1 MLRFLYVILF
11 SFFSVTAHSQDISG
25 IWWGNFDREDLS
37 ANTRG
42 IKLELQVKNDTVV
55 TGSLT
60 QVSHSNIFHQYS
72 ISGYRRGNIV
82 YFHEDAGIATNGGGY
97 RKLRDYNLQLV
108 SANGKD
114 ALEGSSKNYS
124 VGIMTMPK
132 VAVWFEKETT
142 DTLKKTTEPPLAKN
156 ERGETVIDAKK
167 LLLKLPEPVKRA
179 APVVQEAPPVIAS
192 RPVPKKPVHQQI
204 SVAARKVK
212 AAKIRTLI
220 PDNNRDAP
228 TVIADRPTT
237 KKVIITEIATAVLKA
252 NHNTIII
259 AEADKLREEPRVEV
273 TIPRPLK
280 PSIQQIA
287 IAAVQQANMLKV
299 ILPQADKPRDAPQIE
314 VTIPNLLKPV
324 IRERPLITIP
334 TADVLKIILPE
345 ADKPRDIPQAE
356 VIIPKPLKLSKQGI
370 TMASAQKVNALNI
383 ILPAADKP
391 RDAPEIEV
399 IPPKPLRLSKQS
411 ISITFAQKASAL
423 SIILPEEDKPRDA
436 PLVEV
441 NIPKPLKLT
450 QQGIT
455 IVSAQKANAVNII
468 LPDADK
474 PRDAPE
480 IVVTLPKLLKYT
492 NQGSRTVFAEKAN
505 AIRMIM
511 PVPDQRRK
519 EVPMSVT
526 TANPTTIKT
535 PDITSTSLNL
545 KQVTAETPV
554 ITIAPDTNKRPPK
567 ILKTIEVRPGM
578 PVKIEITD
586 NARIDNDMISLYI
599 NDLKVLDKKLLT
611 YEPVIYNI
619 TAIEKVTEIAMYA
632 ESLGSMPPCTATMKV
647 TADNVTHTV
656 DMSSDF
662 KINGTVRIIL
672 KK

>member
-11 SFFSVTAHSQDISG
+11 SFFSITAYSQDISG
-25 IWWGNFDREDLS
+25 VWWGNFDREDLS

-42 IKLELQVKNDTVV
+42 IKLELQVKNDTII

-60 QVSHSNIFHQYS
+60 QVSHSNVFHQYS
-72 ISGYRRGNIV
+72 ISGYRRGNVV

-108 SANGKD
+108 STNGKE

-132 VAVWFEKETT
+132 VAVWFEKEIT
-142 DTLKKTTEPPLAKN
+142 DTQKKTTDPPLAKN

-167 LLLKLPEPVKRA
+167 LLLKLPEPAKRP
-179 APVVQEAPPVIAS
+179 APVVQEAPAVIAS
-192 RPVPKKPVHQQI
+192 RPIAKKPVHRQI
-204 SVAARKVK
+204 TVAPRKAK
-212 AAKIRTLI
+212 AAKMRMLV

-228 TVIADRPTT
+228 TIIAEKPIVKKPTLSLITIAVITP
-237 KKVIITEIATAVLKA
+237 K
-252 NHNTIII
+252 HNIVRS
-259 AEADKLREEPRVEV
+259 AEADKPRDEPRVEV
-273 TIPRPLK
+273 TNPKPLR
-280 PSIQQIA
+280 PSIQLMA
-287 IAAVQQANMLKV
+287 LVTVQKTNALKV
-299 ILPQADKPRDAPQIE
+299 VLPQADKPRDAPQIE

-324 IRERPLITIP
+324 IRELSSTITP
-334 TADVLKIILPE
+334 TANVQKIILPE
-345 ADKPRDIPQAE
+345 ADKQREIPQVE
-356 VIIPKPLKLSKQGI
+356 VIIPKPLKLSKQSI
-370 TMASAQKVNALNI
+370 TTTSAQKANALNI
-383 ILPAADKP
+383 L
-391 RDAPEIEV
+391 
-399 IPPKPLRLSKQS
+399 
-411 ISITFAQKASAL
+411 
-423 SIILPEEDKPRDA
+423 LPEADKPRDA

-441 NIPKPLKLT
+441 SIPKPMKLT
-450 QQGIT
+450 KQGIT
-455 IVSAQKANAVNII
+455 IAYAQKANKLNVI
-468 LPDADK
+468 LPQEDK
-474 PRDAPE
+474 PRDAPQ
-480 IVVTLPKLLKYT
+480 IVVTLPKPLKHSIQSSPT
-492 NQGSRTVFAEKAN
+492 MFMEKAH
-505 AIRMIM
+505 ATRIIM
-511 PVPDQRRK
+511 PVADQRRK
-519 EVPMSVT
+519 EIPMSVS
-526 TANPTTIKT
+526 TAKPTSIKT
-535 PDITSTSLNL
+535 PDITSNSLNL
-545 KQVTAETPV
+545 SQVAAETPV

-567 ILKTIEVRPGM
+567 ILKTIEVSPGM

-619 TAIEKVTEIAMYA
+619 TAVEKVTEIAMYA